1 MTVIPEELE
10 RVVRG
15 LFPTETK
22 LSSSY
27 CILCAMNWECVC
39 SNTDR
44 HKPTVLLFSFITHK
58 MVH

>member
-1 MTVIPEELE
+1 MTVIPEELK

-27 CILCAMNWECVC
+27 CILGAMNWECVC
-39 SNTDR
+39 SNADR
-44 HKPTVLLFSFITHK
+44 HKPTVLL
-58 MVH
+58 VL